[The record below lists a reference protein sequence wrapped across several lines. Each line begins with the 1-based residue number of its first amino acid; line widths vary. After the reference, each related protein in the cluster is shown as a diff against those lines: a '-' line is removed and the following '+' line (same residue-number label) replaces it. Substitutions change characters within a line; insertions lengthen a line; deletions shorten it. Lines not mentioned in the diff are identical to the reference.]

1 MTMNKSIELFRNT
14 ILETFAGLDK
24 PTRIQRAKKVTKGL
38 ENLEKKEKR
47 NPRIKP
53 GGEKAAADTL
63 DMIGQPALAA
73 AARGG
78 ALTDPHPNKP
88 TAAQRRSKHVQ
99 KRGAEGELDVGLA
112 TGLEGL
118 ENKKQKEKKKKQNQE
133 KQNEDITTA
142 EKKDIE
148 RRSGGDVKKKHELL
162 KKRIDRAIAAR
173 KDEARGKYASKRYF
187 DNERK
192 GKRSDR
198 KTYRGH
204 IKFQAQRDDAQARGK
219 IAPPSRG
226 YDDEPEINPNR

>member
-1 MTMNKSIELFRNT
+1 MNKSIELFRNT
-14 ILETFAGLDK
+14 ILETFAGLHK
-24 PTRIQRAKKVTKGL
+24 PTRIQRATKVTKGL
-38 ENLEKKEKR
+38 EKLKKKEKR

-88 TAAQRRSKHVQ
+88 TAAQRYAKHFQ
-99 KRGAEGELDVGLA
+99 KRGAKGEHDVRLA
-112 TGLEGL
+112 AGLE
-118 ENKKQKEKKKKQNQE
+118 KK
-133 KQNEDITTA
+133 NEDITTA

-148 RRSGGDVKKKHELL
+148 RKSKGDVAKKHELL

-219 IAPPSRG
+219 IAPPGRG
-226 YDDEPEINPNR
+226 YDDEPETNPNR